1 MPTLL
6 ATGGTV
12 LVLRV
17 LDQPSADTPPH
28 FSYPL
33 TAVMLLYA
41 AGVKTREISLS
52 SLLMRLHSRIGVL
65 IADLKIGGLDSGE
78 LGGRGGR

>member
-17 LDQPSADTPPH
+17 LDQTSADIPPH

-33 TAVMLLYA
+33 TAAMLLYA
-41 AGVKTREISLS
+41 AGVKTRDISLS

-65 IADLKIGGLDSGE
+65 LI
-78 LGGRGGR
+78 